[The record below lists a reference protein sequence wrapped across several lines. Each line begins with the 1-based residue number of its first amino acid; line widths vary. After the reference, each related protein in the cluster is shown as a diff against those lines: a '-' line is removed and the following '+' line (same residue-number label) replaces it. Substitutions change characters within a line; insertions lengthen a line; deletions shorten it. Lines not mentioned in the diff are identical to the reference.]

1 MKVAIVAQPI
11 EGVLP
16 PGQTSIGIWTYEA
29 APRLARFAGTEVL
42 TYSRRFRHSANGRSA
57 RIDGVTHRFIRTGP
71 NRVWDKLGK
80 VADRVLRNK
89 RYPSYAR
96 AWFHGVY
103 AVQVGL
109 DVRRRKCDVVH
120 VQNWTSL
127 VPLIRLL
134 NRRALVVLH
143 MHCEWLSQLDRRQM
157 RRRIARTD
165 LVLGCSEHIADEMRR
180 AFPDLAGKFAVL
192 PNGVDPQRFTPAAPE
207 GSADDEAE
215 PIIVFVGRVSPEK
228 GVHDLVTAMERI
240 VARRPNVRLEL
251 IGPVG
256 AMPADRIIGV
266 SDDPEVVALAAW
278 YSADSGDQ
286 LRQMMPPEVAARV
299 EFTGPLPH
307 GDVVER
313 IQRCRVL
320 VNPSYS
326 ESFGMSLIEAMAC
339 ARPVVATRVG
349 GMPTIVDDGHTGL
362 LVDRADPAA
371 LADAV
376 VELLDDPH
384 RADEMGRNG
393 RARVEARFSWEVI
406 ARTAHECY
414 ASTVRSR

>member
-29 APRLARFAGTEVL
+29 ASRLAHIDGTEVV
-42 TYSRRFRHSANGRSA
+42 TYSRRFRHSTYGRA
-57 RIDGVTHRFIRTGP
+57 ACIDGVTHRFIRTGP
-71 NRVWDKLGK
+71 NRVWDKLGEL
-80 VADRVLRNK
+80 VDRVVRNK

-96 AWFHGVY
+96 AWFHATY
-103 AVQVGL
+103 AFQVGL

-120 VQNWTSL
+120 VQNWTSV
-127 VPLIRLL
+127 VPIIRLL
-134 NRRALVVLH
+134 NRRAVIVLH

-165 LVLGCSEHIADEMRR
+165 LVLGCSEHIADEVRR
-180 AFPDLAGKFAVL
+180 AFPDLAGKCAVL
-192 PNGVDPQRFTPAAPE
+192 PNGVDPQRFAPAA
-207 GSADDEAE
+207 GDAAAGDVAE
-215 PIIVFVGRVSPEK
+215 PTIVFVGRVSPEK
-228 GVHDLVTAMERI
+228 GVHDLLTTMERI
-240 VARRPNVRLEL
+240 VARRPDARLQL

-278 YSADSGDQ
+278 YGADYGEQ
-286 LRQMMPPEVAARV
+286 LRQMMSPEVAARV

-307 GDVVER
+307 DEVVGH

-349 GMPTIVDDGHTGL
+349 GMPTIVDHGQTGV
-362 LVDRADPAA
+362 LVDRGDPAA
-371 LADAV
+371 LADALLA
-376 VELLDDPH
+376 LLDDAD
-384 RADEMGRNG
+384 RADEMGSKG
-393 RARVEARFSWEVI
+393 RARVEAQFSWDVI
-406 ARTAHECY
+406 ARTAHAY
-414 ASTVRSR
+414 YTSTVRSR

>member
-1 MKVAIVAQPI
+1 MKVAIVAQPF

-16 PGQTSIGIWTYEA
+16 PGQTSIGIWTYET
-29 APRLARFAGTEVL
+29 APRLARLDGTEVV
-42 TYSRRFRHSANGRSA
+42 TYSRRFRHSRNGRSV
-57 RIDGVTHRFIRTGP
+57 RIDGVTHRFIRSGP
-71 NRVWDKLGK
+71 NRVWDKVGQL
-80 VADRVLRNK
+80 ADRVLRNR

-96 AWFHGVY
+96 AWFHGLY
-103 AVQVGL
+103 ALQVGL
-109 DVRRRKCDVVH
+109 DARRRGCDVVH

-127 VPLIRLL
+127 VPIIRLL
-134 NRRALVVLH
+134 NRRAVVVLH

-180 AFPDLAGKFAVL
+180 AFPDLADKFAVL
-192 PNGVDPQRFTPAAPE
+192 PNGVDPQRFVPAPD
-207 GSADDEAE
+207 GSAGEEAE
-215 PIIVFVGRVSPEK
+215 PTIVFVGRVSPEK
-228 GVHDLVTAMERI
+228 GVHDLLTAMERI
-240 VARRPNVRLEL
+240 VARRPKVRLQL

-266 SDDPEVVALAAW
+266 SDDPGVVALAAW
-278 YSADSGDQ
+278 YVADYGSQ
-286 LRQMMPPEVAARV
+286 LRQMMSPEVAARV

-307 GDVVER
+307 DEVVEH

-349 GMPTIVDDGHTGL
+349 GMPTIVDEGQTGL
-362 LVDRADPAA
+362 LVGRADPVS
-371 LADAV
+371 LADA
-376 VELLDDPH
+376 LLDFLDDPD

-393 RARVEARFSWEVI
+393 RARVEARFSWDVI
-406 ARTAHECY
+406 ARMAHESY
-414 ASTVRSR
+414 TSTVRSR